1 LKTAELPQ
9 VVASRHQ
16 WQVGFLVSGALTFT
30 GPHRTNVLEKSGGG
44 SSWSKRKLGL
54 PASRREEPPS

>member
-30 GPHRTNVLEKSGGG
+30 GPHGTNVLENAAVVRHG
-44 SSWSKRKLGL
+44 RK
-54 PASRREEPPS
+54 EN